1 MKYIATILIVLA
13 SASAFSKNIC
23 NGQTNV
29 EITGCVQENYRSA
42 DNDLNSIYDNVL
54 GKIPSSSKKSF
65 IATQRAWIAYKDKY
79 CNLAFEATAPGAEAP
94 IDKWSCLTSVT
105 EARANEIRY
114 FYSSI
119 GMDDFRRSLA
129 VMANLYENGDASRV
143 LSKLVKNTPDG
154 DDPDWLKYV
163 NLNCKMTSEKLQE
176 DRETCIARLN
186 FYKNW

>member
-1 MKYIATILIVLA
+1 MKNITALLIVFA

-23 NGQTNV
+23 NDQANV
-29 EITGCVQENYRSA
+29 EITGCVQKNYRYA
-42 DNDLNSIYDNVL
+42 DNDLNSAYDNVL
-54 GKIPSSSKKSF
+54 GKISSSSKKSL

-105 EARANEIRY
+105 ETRENEIRY

-119 GMDDFRRSLA
+119 GMDDFRRSLV

-143 LSKLVKNTPDG
+143 LSKLVKNTPDR
-154 DDPDWLKYV
+154 DNPDWLKYV